1 MRDGLINL
9 GKFLH
14 LVDDDNRLN
23 LSDIAF
29 IIIMT
34 KIAIAPVLD
43 FPSVITL
50 ATVLIN
56 KMHKRQQENISIS
69 DISEVRET
77 VKKVSPVVDKIKEAL
92 K

>member
-1 MRDGLINL
+1 MKDGLLKL

-14 LVDDDNRLN
+14 FVDDDNRLD

-34 KIAIAPVLD
+34 KIALAPVLD

-56 KMHKRQQENISIS
+56 KMHKRQQENISIA
-69 DISEVRET
+69 DIAQVKEV
-77 VKKVSPVVDKIKEAL
+77 VNQVSPVVDKIKEAL